1 RGMLADHEAGQAR
14 PVGELVLREVALVVR
29 GGLLAIEEA
38 VRKLE
43 PERRVFVALLVG
55 ELVMRHLAEV
65 VKLHRRESPP
75 RKSSTR
81 RAKTSGCSIGGRWP
95 HRSSTVNVALGSP
108 RRYCP
113 PHSTGTTRSSRP
125 QTISVG
131 FVTRGRK
138 CASRGLCM
146 YGFQVRR
153 AAISRLRV
161 AISISWGVGGRP

>member
-43 PERRVFVALLVG
+43 PERRVLVALLVG

-65 VKLHRRESPP
+65 VKLHRRDSPP

-95 HRSSTVNVALGSP
+95 HRSSTGSVEFGSP
-108 RRYCP
+108 PRDCS
-113 PHSTGTTRSSRP
+113 PHPTGPTRSAP
-125 QTISVG
+125 PPTIKVA
-131 FVTRGRK
+131 FLPRGTH
-138 CASRGLCM
+138 
-146 YGFQVRR
+146 
-153 AAISRLRV
+153 V
-161 AISISWGVGGRP
+161 A